1 MPSFL
6 SWTKTVHQVAI
17 AGKVVDPE
25 TSLGVA
31 GATVTITAM
40 PATFTKWLS
49 LRALSYQDRW
59 DKLAERPDRTVTA
72 PDGFFRFI
80 DLPDGTYTVTVSAKE
95 GARRFGDTTQS
106 FTVARDA
113 TGTIKAPIALIA
125 LPATGLRG
133 MLVESTSND
142 DGTTSTTPISMA
154 CVEVSGTRER
164 AYTDAAGGFY
174 LTDLEPGVRTLTISA
189 SGYQTATV
197 TATIVKGD
205 VTEMG
210 SFVITPVSASI

>member
-1 MPSFL
+1 MSSFL
-6 SWTKTVHQVAI
+6 SFPKTLHQVAI

-31 GATVTITAM
+31 GASVSITSM

-49 LRALSYQDRW
+49 LRALGYQDRW
-59 DKLAERPDRTVTA
+59 DRLAERPDRTVTA

-80 DLPDGTYTVTVSAKE
+80 DLPDGDYTVTVSAKE
-95 GARRFGDTTQS
+95 GARRFGDATHS

-113 TGTIKAPIALIA
+113 DGAIHATIALIT
-125 LPATGLRG
+125 LPATGVRG
-133 MLVESTSND
+133 TLVESTTND

-164 AYTDAAGGFY
+164 AYTGSTGEFY
-174 LTDLEPGVRTLTISA
+174 LTDLEPGARTLSISA
-189 SGYQTATV
+189 SGYQTVFVNT
-197 TATIVKGD
+197 TIVYGS

-210 SFVITPVSASI
+210 SFVITPASASI